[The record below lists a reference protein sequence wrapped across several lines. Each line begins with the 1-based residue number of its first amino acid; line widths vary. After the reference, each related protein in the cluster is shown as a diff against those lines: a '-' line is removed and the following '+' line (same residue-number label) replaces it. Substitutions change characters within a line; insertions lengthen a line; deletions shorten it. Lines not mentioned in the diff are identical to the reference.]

1 MTLVLI
7 IVIYQALDLVELK
20 RQQRDYEHN
29 AETMPAVV
37 GILGRH
43 AVTVSIDLLL
53 HHTLLVVANTVAMC
67 VVFFVPSILKM
78 VSTVFALEFLE
89 KIDDQVKATLVHL
102 VTPDTQ
108 PQTPTKRG
116 PQFKTCEF
124 LRRRRRLVFDWL
136 DMVLFMCGCAFVG
149 LLGVTNG
156 CKPGSDNGLEVF

>member
-1 MTLVLI
+1 MRVHREGI
-7 IVIYQALDLVELK
+7 S
-20 RQQRDYEHN
+20 
-29 AETMPAVV
+29 PVV
-37 GILGRH
+37 GFLGRH
-43 AVTVSIDLLL
+43 AVTLSINLLM
-53 HHTLLVVANTVAMC
+53 HHILLVVANAVAVA
-67 VVFFVPSILKM
+67 VVFYVPTILQM
-78 VSTVFALEFLE
+78 VTTVFALEFLE